1 MIMNHTRKLFIACSF
16 LISLLVLSGFNQGES
31 TATPRITTAKQ
42 LGEKLFFDPIL
53 SKDRSISCG
62 SCHQPAFAFADTIAF
77 SKGVG
82 GKLSRRNAPS
92 CMNLS
97 DREIFFYDGRA
108 GTLEEQVRFPIEDVN
123 EMNLP
128 IAEAV
133 KRLKEDK
140 EYAALFKK
148 IYKSAPTEKLLK
160 ACIAD
165 FERTLETANTKF
177 DKYMQ
182 TDSTIYSASEARGRE
197 LFMGEKAKCFDCHFS
212 PDFTG
217 DEFRNIGLY
226 DGVALTDKG
235 RYDVTK
241 DPRDI
246 GKFKVPGLRNVSVT
260 APYMHNGMFK
270 TLREVIDYYDQP
282 TKFIAHPINQDSLLM
297 KPLNLT
303 EQEKTDLEN
312 FLLTLTD
319 KRFLK

>member
-1 MIMNHTRKLFIACSF
+1 MNHSRKLLTAFGI
-16 LISLLVLSGFNQGES
+16 LIVLTAVSAFNQGQS
-31 TATPRITTAKQ
+31 TSMPEISTAKQ

-53 SKDRSISCG
+53 SKDRIISCA
-62 SCHQPAFAFADTIAF
+62 SCHNPAFAFADTVPF

-82 GKLSRRNAPS
+82 GKLGKRNAPS

-97 DREIFFYDGRA
+97 DREMFFYDGRA
-108 GTLEEQVRFPIEDVN
+108 GTLEEQVRFPIEDAN

-133 KRLKEDK
+133 QRLNQDK
-140 EYAALFKK
+140 AYVALFQK

-160 ACIAD
+160 SCIAD
-165 FERTLETANTKF
+165 FERTLETSNTKF

-182 TDSTIYSASEARGRE
+182 TDSAVYSASEVRGRE
-197 LFMGEKAKCFDCHFS
+197 LFMSDKAKCFDCHFS

-226 DGVALTDKG
+226 DGVTLTDKG

-241 DPRDI
+241 DPKDI

-282 TKFIAHPINQDSLLM
+282 TKFVAHPINQDSLLM

-303 EQEKTDLEN
+303 AQEKTDLEN

>member
-1 MIMNHTRKLFIACSF
+1 MKRFSNKWIGSIAVFLMMMAVSSF
-16 LISLLVLSGFNQGES
+16 HQEQK
-31 TATPRITTAKQ
+31 ATDTIVNSKQ
-42 LGEKLFFDPIL
+42 LGKKLFFDPIL
-53 SKDRSISCG
+53 SKDKSISCA
-62 SCHQPAFAFADTIAF
+62 SCHNPAFAFADTVAF
-77 SKGVG
+77 SKGVA
-82 GKLSRRNAPS
+82 GKLSKRNAPS

-108 GTLEEQVRFPIEDVN
+108 GTLEEQVQFPIEDAN

-128 IAEAV
+128 ITEAV

-140 EYAALFKK
+140 TYMALFQK
-148 IYKSAPTEKLLK
+148 IYQSIPTEKLLK
-160 ACIAD
+160 SSIAD
-165 FERTLETANTKF
+165 FERTLETSNTKF

-182 TDSTIYSASEARGRE
+182 TDSNVYSASEVRGRE
-197 LFMGEKAKCFDCHFS
+197 LFMSDKAKCFDCHFS

-226 DGVALTDKG
+226 DGKALDDKG
-235 RYDVTK
+235 RYEVTK
-241 DPRDI
+241 DPKDL

-270 TLREVIDYYDQP
+270 TLKEVIDYYDEP
-282 TKFIAHPINQDSLLM
+282 TKFVSHPINQDSLLM
-297 KPLNLT
+297 KPLHLT
-303 EQEKTDLEN
+303 AQEKVDLEN